1 MMGVALKTS
10 DLAKEAAG
18 YLAVVQEVRRDLHQI
33 PEFGINLPK
42 TRERVLASIHGL
54 GEIHL
59 SDRQSSIALVIKGGQ
74 PGPTVLL
81 RADMDALAVTEDTGL
96 EYASTNG
103 YMHACGH
110 DLHMAIGV
118 GAAHLIATHKDEL
131 KGDVI
136 VWFQP
141 GEEGHGGADIMLEEN
156 LHMLTGSKPIAA
168 YGIHVTSSWQ
178 APFTFGGKSGAL
190 MASASD
196 MKVTFKGR
204 GGHGS
209 SPWMA
214 KDPISAMNEAI
225 SAIPTM
231 LTKRFSAFDPVVINV
246 GWIKAGDDHTTNVIP
261 EVASFGATV
270 RTFSPG
276 NLAKVQEY
284 AGALLDGIAKA
295 FDVEVSY
302 EIGTYPTEVVMNDP
316 AATERVRR
324 VVAETFGADRWV
336 EWPHPIAGAEDFGSV
351 VREIPG
357 AFIFLGASP
366 FGDDYMNAAPNHSNK
381 AVFDDSVI
389 PDGAALLAG
398 LAFEALEEASQN

>member
-1 MMGVALKTS
+1 MITRDFA
-10 DLAKEAAG
+10 DEAAG
-18 YLAVVQEVRRDLHQI
+18 YQSVLSEIRKDLHQI

-59 SDRQSSIALVIKGGQ
+59 SERQSSIVLHIKGGL

-81 RADMDALAVTEDTGL
+81 RADMDALAVTEATGL
-96 EYASTNG
+96 DFASTNG

-110 DLHMAIGV
+110 DLHMAIGI
-118 GAAHLIATHKDEL
+118 GAAHLLATHKDEL

-136 VWFQP
+136 IWFQP

-156 LHMLTGSKPIAA
+156 LHMITGSKPIAA

-178 APFTFGGKSGAL
+178 PPFTFGGKSGAL

-196 MKVTFKGR
+196 MLVTFKGR

-214 KDPISAMNEAI
+214 KDPISAMTEAI
-225 SAIPTM
+225 TALQTM
-231 LTKRFSAFDPVVINV
+231 VTKRFNAFDPVVVNV
-246 GWIKAGDDHTTNVIP
+246 GWINAGDTHTTNVIP
-261 EVASFGATV
+261 ETAAFGATI

-284 AGALLDGIAKA
+284 AGELLDGIAKA
-295 FDVEVSY
+295 FGVEVSY
-302 EIGTYPTEVVMNDP
+302 DIGAHPTEVVMNDE

-324 VVAETFGADRWV
+324 VVKATFGDDRWI
-336 EWPHPIAGAEDFGSV
+336 EWPHPIAGAEDFGSI

-366 FGDDYMNAAPNHSNK
+366 DKQDWMTAAPNHSNY
-381 AVFDDSVI
+381 ATFDEGVL

-398 LAFEALEEASQN
+398 LAFEALEDWHSAQ

>member
-1 MMGVALKTS
+1 MYTRE
-10 DLAKEAAG
+10 LADEAAN
-18 YLAVVQEVRRDLHQI
+18 YLSTVQGIRRELHQI
-33 PEFGINLPK
+33 PEFGLHLPK
-42 TRERVLASIHGL
+42 TRERILASIHGL

-59 SDRQSSIALVIKGGQ
+59 SENISSIVLHIKGAQ

-81 RADMDALAVTEDTGL
+81 RADMDALAVQEDTGL

-110 DLHMAIGV
+110 DLHMAIGI
-118 GAAHLIATHKDEL
+118 GAAHLIATHKDRL
-131 KGDVI
+131 KGDVL

-141 GEEGHGGADIMLEEN
+141 GEEGHGGADIMLEEGM
-156 LHMLTGSKPIAA
+156 HMITGNKPIAA
-168 YGIHVTSSWQ
+168 YGIHVTSAWQ
-178 APFTFGGKSGAL
+178 PPRTFGGKSGAL

-196 MKVTFKGR
+196 MIVTFKGR

-209 SPWMA
+209 SPWMS

-225 SAIPTM
+225 SG
-231 LTKRFSAFDPVVINV
+231 LQTKINKSINVFDPVVINV

-261 EVASFGATV
+261 ETASFGATV

-276 NLAKVQEY
+276 MLEQLRSHVTDYLN
-284 AGALLDGIAKA
+284 GIASA
-295 FDVEVSY
+295 YGVEVELEFGKY
-302 EIGTYPTEVVMNDP
+302 ATEVVMNDP
-316 AATERVRR
+316 AATERVRK
-324 VVAETFGADRWV
+324 VVKGVWGEGRWM

-366 FGDDYMNAAPNHSNK
+366 DGQAWQQAAPNHSNH

-389 PDGAALLAG
+389 PDGSALLAG
-398 LAFEALEEASQN
+398 LAFDVLDEAASA

>member
-1 MMGVALKTS
+1 MFTRDFA
-10 DLAKEAAG
+10 AEAAG
-18 YLAVVQEVRRDLHQI
+18 YFEVLKQIRHDLHKI
-33 PEFGINLPK
+33 PEFGLNLPK
-42 TRERVLASIHGL
+42 TRERILASIHGL

-59 SDRQSSIALVIKGGQ
+59 SERQSSIALHIKGAL

-81 RADMDALAVTEDTGL
+81 RADMDALAVTEATGL
-96 EYASTNG
+96 DFASTNG

-118 GAAHLIATHKDEL
+118 GAAHLVATHKDKL
-131 KGDVI
+131 KGDVV

-156 LHMLTGSKPIAA
+156 MHMVSGSKPIAA

-178 APFTFGGKSGAL
+178 KPMTFGGKSGAL

-196 MKVTFKGR
+196 MKVVFKGR

-214 KDPISAMNEAI
+214 KDPISAMTEAI
-225 SAIPTM
+225 NALQTM
-231 LTKRFSAFDPVVINV
+231 VTKRFNAFDPVVINV
-246 GWIKAGDDHTTNVIP
+246 GWIRAGDDHTTNVIP
-261 EVASFGATV
+261 ETASFGATI

-276 NLAKVQEY
+276 NLAKVQEH
-284 AGALLDGIAKA
+284 AAELLEGIASA
-295 FDVEVSY
+295 FGIEVSH
-302 EIGTYPTEVVMNDP
+302 EIGTYPTEVVMNDV

-324 VVAETFGADRWV
+324 VVKETFGEDRWM
-336 EWPHPIAGAEDFGSV
+336 EWPHPIAGAEDFGSI

-366 FGDDYMNAAPNHSNK
+366 DTDGWMNAAPNHSNY
-381 AVFDDSVI
+381 ATFDDAVI

-398 LAFEALEEASQN
+398 LAFEVLEEAARG

>member
-1 MMGVALKTS
+1 MFTRDFA
-10 DLAKEAAG
+10 AEAAG
-18 YLAVVQEVRRDLHQI
+18 YFDVLKQIRHDLHQI
-33 PEFGINLPK
+33 PEFGLNLPK
-42 TRERVLASIHGL
+42 TRERILASIHGL

-59 SDRQSSIALVIKGGQ
+59 SERQSSIALHIKGAM

-81 RADMDALAVTEDTGL
+81 RADMDALAVTEATGL
-96 EYASTNG
+96 DFASTNG

-118 GAAHLIATHKDEL
+118 GAAHLVATHKDKL
-131 KGDVI
+131 KGDVVI
-136 VWFQP
+136 WFQP

-156 LHMLTGSKPIAA
+156 MHMVSGSKPIAA

-178 APFTFGGKSGAL
+178 KPMTFGGKSGAL

-196 MKVTFKGR
+196 MKVVFKGR

-214 KDPISAMNEAI
+214 KDPISAMTDAI
-225 SAIPTM
+225 NALQTM
-231 LTKRFSAFDPVVINV
+231 VTKRFNAFDPVVINV
-246 GWIKAGDDHTTNVIP
+246 GWIRAGDDHTTNVIP
-261 EVASFGATV
+261 ETASFGATI

-276 NLAKVQEY
+276 NLAKVQEH
-284 AGALLDGIAKA
+284 AAELLEGIANA
-295 FDVEVSY
+295 CGVEVSH
-302 EIGTYPTEVVMNDP
+302 EIGTYPTEVVMNDV

-324 VVAETFGADRWV
+324 VVKETYGEDRWM
-336 EWPHPIAGAEDFGSV
+336 EWPHPIAGAEDFGSI

-366 FGDDYMNAAPNHSNK
+366 DKEGWMNAAPNHSNY
-381 AVFDDSVI
+381 ATFDDAVI

-398 LAFEALEEASQN
+398 LAFEVLEEASQN

>member
-1 MMGVALKTS
+1 MFTQDFA
-10 DLAKEAAG
+10 AEAAG
-18 YLAVVQEVRRDLHQI
+18 YFEVLKQIRRDLHQI
-33 PEFGINLPK
+33 PEFGLNLPK
-42 TRERVLASIHGL
+42 TRERILASIHGL

-59 SDRQSSIALVIKGGQ
+59 SERQSSIALHIKGAL

-81 RADMDALAVTEDTGL
+81 RADMDALAVTEATGL
-96 EYASTNG
+96 DFASTNG

-118 GAAHLIATHKDEL
+118 GAAHLVATHKDKL
-131 KGDVI
+131 KGDVV

-156 LHMLTGSKPIAA
+156 MHMVSGSKPIAA

-178 APFTFGGKSGAL
+178 KPMTFGGKSGAL

-196 MKVTFKGR
+196 MKVVFKGR

-214 KDPISAMNEAI
+214 KDPISAMTEAI
-225 SAIPTM
+225 NALQTM
-231 LTKRFSAFDPVVINV
+231 VTKRFNAFDPVVINV
-246 GWIKAGDDHTTNVIP
+246 GWIRAGDDHTTNVIP
-261 EVASFGATV
+261 ETASFGATI

-276 NLAKVQEY
+276 NLAKVQEH
-284 AGALLDGIAKA
+284 AAELLEGIASA
-295 FDVEVSY
+295 FGVEVSH
-302 EIGTYPTEVVMNDP
+302 EIGTYPTEVVMNDV

-324 VVAETFGADRWV
+324 VVKETFGEDRWM
-336 EWPHPIAGAEDFGSV
+336 EWPHPIAGAEDFGSI

-366 FGDDYMNAAPNHSNK
+366 DTDGWMNAAPNHSNY
-381 AVFDDSVI
+381 ATFDDAVI

-398 LAFEALEEASQN
+398 LAFEVLEEVARG

>member
-1 MMGVALKTS
+1 MITRDFA
-10 DLAKEAAG
+10 DEAAG
-18 YLAVVQEVRRDLHQI
+18 YQSVLSEIRKDLHQI

-59 SDRQSSIALVIKGGQ
+59 SERQSSIVLHIKGGL

-81 RADMDALAVTEDTGL
+81 RADMDALAVTEATGL
-96 EYASTNG
+96 DFASTNG

-110 DLHMAIGV
+110 DLHMAIGI
-118 GAAHLIATHKDEL
+118 GAAHLLATHKDKL

-136 VWFQP
+136 IWFQP

-156 LHMLTGSKPIAA
+156 LHMISGSKPIAA

-178 APFTFGGKSGAL
+178 PPFTFGGKSGAL

-196 MKVTFKGR
+196 MLVTFKGR

-214 KDPISAMNEAI
+214 KDPISAMTEAI
-225 SAIPTM
+225 TALQTM
-231 LTKRFSAFDPVVINV
+231 VTKRFNAFDPVVVNV
-246 GWIKAGDDHTTNVIP
+246 GWINAGDTHTTNVIP
-261 EVASFGATV
+261 ETAAFGATI

-284 AGALLDGIAKA
+284 AGELLDGIAKA
-295 FDVEVSY
+295 FGVEVSY
-302 EIGTYPTEVVMNDP
+302 DIGAQPTEVVMNDE

-324 VVAETFGADRWV
+324 VVKATFGDDRWI
-336 EWPHPIAGAEDFGSV
+336 EWPHPIAGAEDFGSI

-366 FGDDYMNAAPNHSNK
+366 DKQDWMTAAPNHSNY
-381 AVFDDSVI
+381 ATFDEGVL

-398 LAFEALEEASQN
+398 LAFEALEDWHSAQ

>member
-1 MMGVALKTS
+1 MFTT

-18 YLAVVQEVRRDLHQI
+18 YLETVVGIRRELHQI
-33 PEFGINLPK
+33 PEFGLDLPK
-42 TRERVLASIHGL
+42 TRERILASIHGL

-59 SDRQSSIALVIKGGQ
+59 SERQSSIALVIKGAQ

-81 RADMDALAVTEDTGL
+81 RADMDALAVNEATGL
-96 EYASTNG
+96 DYASTNG

-110 DLHMAIGV
+110 DLHMAIGI
-118 GAAHLIATHKDEL
+118 GAAHLVATHKDKL

-141 GEEGHGGADIMLEEN
+141 GEEGHGGADIMLEEGMH
-156 LHMLTGSKPIAA
+156 LLTGSKPIAA

-178 APFTFGGKSGAL
+178 APYTFGAKSGAL

-196 MKVTFKGR
+196 MKVTFTGR

-214 KDPISAMNEAI
+214 KDPISAMTEAI
-225 SAIPTM
+225 NALQTM
-231 LTKRFSAFDPVVINV
+231 ITKRFSAFDPVVINV
-246 GWIKAGDDHTTNVIP
+246 GWLKAGDDHTTNVIP
-261 EVASFGATV
+261 ETASFGATV

-284 AGALLDGIAKA
+284 AGELLDGIAKA
-295 FDVEVSY
+295 FGVQVSY
-302 EIGTYPTEVVMNDP
+302 EIGSFPTEVVMNDP
-316 AATERVRR
+316 EATERVRR
-324 VVAETFGADRWV
+324 VVKGTFGEDRWV
-336 EWPHPIAGAEDFGSV
+336 EWPHPIAGAEDFGSI

-366 FGDDYMNAAPNHSNK
+366 DKEGWMTAAPNHSNY
-381 AVFDDSVI
+381 AIFDDGVI

-398 LAFEALEEASQN
+398 LAFEALEDASRN

>member
-1 MMGVALKTS
+1 MFTRDFA
-10 DLAKEAAG
+10 AEAAG
-18 YLAVVQEVRRDLHQI
+18 YQSVLTEIRRDLHQI

-42 TRERVLASIHGL
+42 TRERILASIHGL

-59 SDRQSSIALVIKGGQ
+59 SERQSSIVLHIKGAL

-81 RADMDALAVTEDTGL
+81 RADMDALAVTEATGL

-110 DLHMAIGV
+110 DLHMAIGI
-118 GAAHLIATHKDEL
+118 GAAHLIATHKDKL

-136 VWFQP
+136 IWFQP

-156 LHMLTGSKPIAA
+156 LHMVTGSKPIAA

-178 APFTFGGKSGAL
+178 KPYTFGGKSGAL

-214 KDPISAMNEAI
+214 KDPISAMTEAI
-225 SAIPTM
+225 NALQTM
-231 LTKRFSAFDPVVINV
+231 VTKRFNAFDPVVINV
-246 GWIKAGDDHTTNVIP
+246 GWIRAGDDHTTNVIP
-261 EVASFGATV
+261 ETASFGATI

-276 NLAKVQEY
+276 NLAKVQEH
-284 AGALLDGIAKA
+284 ASELLDGIANA
-295 FDVEVSY
+295 FGVEVSY
-302 EIGTYPTEVVMNDP
+302 EIGSFPTEVVMNDP
-316 AATERVRR
+316 AATQLVRK
-324 VVAETFGADRWV
+324 VVKETFGEDRWM
-336 EWPHPIAGAEDFGSV
+336 EWPHPIAGAEDFGSI

-366 FGDDYMNAAPNHSNK
+366 DKEGWMNAAPNHSNY
-381 AVFDDSVI
+381 ATFDEGVL

-398 LAFEALEEASQN
+398 LAFEVLEAASQN

>member
-1 MMGVALKTS
+1 MFTRDFA
-10 DLAKEAAG
+10 AEAAG
-18 YLAVVQEVRRDLHQI
+18 YFDVLKQIRHDLHQI
-33 PEFGINLPK
+33 PEFGLDLPK
-42 TRERVLASIHGL
+42 TRERILASIHGL

-59 SDRQSSIALVIKGGQ
+59 SERQSSIALHIKGAL

-81 RADMDALAVTEDTGL
+81 RADMDALAVTEATGL
-96 EYASTNG
+96 DFASTNG

-118 GAAHLIATHKDEL
+118 GAAHLVATHKDKL
-131 KGDVI
+131 KGDVVI
-136 VWFQP
+136 WFQP

-156 LHMLTGSKPIAA
+156 MHMISGSKPIAA

-178 APFTFGGKSGAL
+178 KPMTFGGKSGAL

-196 MKVTFKGR
+196 MKVVFKGR

-214 KDPISAMNEAI
+214 KDPISAMTEAI
-225 SAIPTM
+225 NALQTM
-231 LTKRFSAFDPVVINV
+231 VTKRFNAFDPVVINV
-246 GWIKAGDDHTTNVIP
+246 GWIRAGDDHTTNVIP
-261 EVASFGATV
+261 ETASFGATI

-276 NLAKVQEY
+276 NLAKVQEH
-284 AGALLDGIAKA
+284 AAELLEGIANA
-295 FDVEVSY
+295 FGVEVSH
-302 EIGTYPTEVVMNDP
+302 EIGTYPTEVVMNDV

-324 VVAETFGADRWV
+324 VVKETYGEDRWM
-336 EWPHPIAGAEDFGSV
+336 EWPHPIAGAEDFGSI

-366 FGDDYMNAAPNHSNK
+366 DKEGWMNAAPNHSNY
-381 AVFDDSVI
+381 ATFDDAVI

-398 LAFEALEEASQN
+398 LAFEVLEEASQN

>member
-1 MMGVALKTS
+1 MITRDFA
-10 DLAKEAAG
+10 DEAAG
-18 YLAVVQEVRRDLHQI
+18 YQSVLSEIRKDLHQI

-42 TRERVLASIHGL
+42 TRERVLASIHDL

-59 SDRQSSIALVIKGGQ
+59 SERQSSIVLHIKGGL

-81 RADMDALAVTEDTGL
+81 RADMDALAVTEATGL
-96 EYASTNG
+96 DFASTNG

-110 DLHMAIGV
+110 DLHMAIGI
-118 GAAHLIATHKDEL
+118 GAAHLLATHKDEL

-136 VWFQP
+136 IWFQP

-156 LHMLTGSKPIAA
+156 LHMITGSKPIAA

-178 APFTFGGKSGAL
+178 PPFTFGGKSGAL

-196 MKVTFKGR
+196 MLVTFKGR

-214 KDPISAMNEAI
+214 KDPISAMTEAI
-225 SAIPTM
+225 TALQTM
-231 LTKRFSAFDPVVINV
+231 VTKRFNAFDPVVVNV
-246 GWIKAGDDHTTNVIP
+246 GWINAGDTHTTNVIP
-261 EVASFGATV
+261 ETAAFGATI

-284 AGALLDGIAKA
+284 AGELLDGIAKA
-295 FDVEVSY
+295 FGVEVSY
-302 EIGTYPTEVVMNDP
+302 DIGAHPTEVVMNDE

-324 VVAETFGADRWV
+324 VVKATFGDDRWI
-336 EWPHPIAGAEDFGSV
+336 EWPHPIAGAEDFGSI

-366 FGDDYMNAAPNHSNK
+366 DKDTWMTAAPNHSNY
-381 AVFDDSVI
+381 ATFDEGVL

-398 LAFEALEEASQN
+398 LAFEALEDWHSAQ

>member
-1 MMGVALKTS
+1 MSYA
-10 DLAKEAAG
+10 DLAAEANQ
-18 YLAVVQEVRRDLHQI
+18 YSSVLREIRRELHQI
-33 PEFGINLPK
+33 PEFGLQLPK
-42 TRERVLASIHGL
+42 TLARVLESIEGL
-54 GEIHL
+54 GEITIGK
-59 SDRQSSIALVIKGGQ
+59 SITSAVLHIKGGQ

-81 RADMDALAVTEDTGL
+81 RADMDALAVIEDTGL
-96 EYASTNG
+96 EFASING

-110 DLHMAIGV
+110 DLHMAMGI
-118 GAAHLIATHKDEL
+118 GAAHLIATHKADL

-136 VWFQP
+136 IWFQP

-156 LHMLTGSKPIAA
+156 LHLVTGSKPIAA

-178 APFTFGGKSGAL
+178 KPYTFGGKSGAL

-214 KDPISAMNEAI
+214 KDPISAMTEAI
-225 SAIPTM
+225 NALQTM
-231 LTKRFSAFDPVVINV
+231 VTKRFNAFDPVVINV
-246 GWIKAGDDHTTNVIP
+246 GWIRAGDDHTTNVIP
-261 EVASFGATV
+261 ETASFGATI

-276 NLAKVQEY
+276 NLAKVQEH
-284 AGALLDGIAKA
+284 ASELLDGIAKA
-295 FDVEVSY
+295 FGVEVSY
-302 EIGTYPTEVVMNDP
+302 EIGSFPTEVVMNDP
-316 AATERVRR
+316 AATDLVRK
-324 VVAETFGADRWV
+324 VVKETFGEDRWM
-336 EWPHPIAGAEDFGSV
+336 EWPHPIAGAEDFGSI

-366 FGDDYMNAAPNHSNK
+366 DKEGWMNAAPNHSNY
-381 AVFDDSVI
+381 ATFDEGVL

-398 LAFEALEEASQN
+398 LAFEVLEAASQI